1 MLDLPALVFP
11 VTKVNP
17 EKDLADPNFNPLS
30 EEDEKFRGDCESRFR
45 VVSGSG
51 SSSAQHAN
59 HCESRPTD
67 DPQLTANVPAAGPRL
82 GLRVGGGGGDEELLG
97 LGEIVAGLCGSKNWK
112 QQ

>member
-67 DPQLTANVPAAGPRL
+67 DPQLTANVPAAVQL
-82 GLRVGGGGGDEELLG
+82 VGRRWRDEELLG